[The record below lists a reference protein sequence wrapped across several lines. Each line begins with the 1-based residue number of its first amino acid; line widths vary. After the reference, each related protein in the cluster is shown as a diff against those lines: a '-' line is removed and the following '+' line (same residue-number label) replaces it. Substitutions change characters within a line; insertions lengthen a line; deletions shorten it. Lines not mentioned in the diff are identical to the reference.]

1 MAKPK
6 IRGIATRGQ
15 LARFHLEAA
24 EAFCGY
30 VKQKLE
36 IRPRGGAGGWEDV
49 LIGKH
54 IFFELV
60 PSDGG
65 PNFEIMHTAHGDDV
79 LLPFPAQNFTD
90 TPIWTA
96 WSEEWVKAESLGKK
110 RSTWELVGFSLR
122 FAVGSSG
129 KQKTQLLRA
138 EWDNP
143 SQRGGLSAQPHW
155 HVDPSLLDVG
165 FWSPEPPASEG
176 SLEELPVG
184 SVTIDSLGAE
194 PNRTAFWSISELH
207 LGMAGWTAALES
219 PKCWQL
225 LVDFEDLAK
234 SIEWLTKVLSYASTE
249 FHGLKPSTG

>member
-15 LARFHLEAA
+15 LDHFHLEVAG
-24 EAFCGY
+24 AFCGF

-36 IRPRGGAGGWEDV
+36 IRPAGGAGGWEDV

-54 IFFELV
+54 VFFELV

-65 PNFEIMHTAHGDDV
+65 YFEIMHTEHGDDV
-79 LLPFPAQNFTD
+79 LLPFAAQNFTN

-110 RSTWELVGFSLR
+110 RSTWELVEFSLR

-129 KQKTQLLRA
+129 KQKTLLLRA

-155 HVDPSLLDVG
+155 HIDPSLLDVG
-165 FWSPEPPASEG
+165 FWSPKPPALEG
-176 SLEELPVG
+176 SLQELPVG

-234 SIEWLTKVLSYASTE
+234 SIEWLAKVLSYASTE
-249 FHGLKPSTG
+249 FDRLKPSTG